1 MKLSLTFASLKVLKC
16 LLQSNKICGADIV
29 RLTGLPTGTVY
40 PILRRW
46 RGPKARL
53 VVAHWEIQVAPITQP
68 RRRFYRLSEKGRKLA
83 NEALGEVSLPTVE
96 YETFTLPA
104 DAFNEVRI

>member
-29 RLTGLPTGTVY
+29 RSTGLPTGTVY
-40 PILRRW
+40 PILRRF
-46 RGPKARL
+46 RTLRL
-53 VVAHWEIQVAPITQP
+53 TVAHWEIQTTPIVMP

-83 NEALGEVSLPTVE
+83 EEALEEVSLPQAEAFTFQL
-96 YETFTLPA
+96 ETLSEGFSYA
-104 DAFNEVRI
+104 R